1 MGCVG
6 GVSQSGVGDIW
17 WWCPAVWG
25 DLGAA
30 DTFIK
35 SLANIVMLCN
45 ALHTTSVLL
54 NTVLPVMVGLEE
66 TAVKREMCFYCQSVS
81 TSPCLQSPLLSDP

>member
-1 MGCVG
+1 M
-6 GVSQSGVGDIW
+6 VSQSGVGDTW
-17 WWCPAVWG
+17 WWPAVWG

-45 ALHTTSVLL
+45 ALHATSVTMG
-54 NTVLPVMVGLEE
+54 N
-66 TAVKREMCFYCQSVS
+66 F
-81 TSPCLQSPLLSDP
+81 